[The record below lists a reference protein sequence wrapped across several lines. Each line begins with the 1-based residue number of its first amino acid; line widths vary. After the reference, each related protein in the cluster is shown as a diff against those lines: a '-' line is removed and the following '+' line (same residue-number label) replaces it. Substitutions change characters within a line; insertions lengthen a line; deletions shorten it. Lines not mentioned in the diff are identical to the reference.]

1 MAMKSTIIKHPLLE
15 ENLIKKAIENHDLI
29 VFPTE
34 TVYGLG
40 ASIYDEIAVK
50 KIFTTKGRPQDNPLI
65 IHIADLSQLDLL
77 VTEVNAYAKKLINAF
92 WPGPLTL
99 VLPKSKAVPNLIT
112 ANLLTVAV
120 RMPKDSLAREV
131 IKAAGVPLCAPSAN
145 LSGKPSGTTFE
156 AVYRDFFG
164 KVAVFVDGGIPEY
177 GIEST
182 VIDLTAK
189 IPTIL
194 RPGAVSVEAI
204 ENILG
209 MVVIS
214 SSKVDKAPKSPGMKY
229 QHYKPFG
236 DVVILDGSAEEI
248 FKLLKKTH
256 DPEAVF
262 MGSNEVCGQLQSLTM
277 NTFALGP
284 QSTLETI
291 ARALYRTLRTLDD
304 LKVKTIYTHTFST
317 KGIGSALMNR
327 LEKASSKTIKL

>member
-1 MAMKSTIIKHPLLE
+1 MKSTIIKHPLLE
-15 ENLIKKAIENHDLI
+15 ENIIKKAIENHELI

-40 ASIYDEIAVK
+40 ASIYDSVAVQ

-65 IHIADLSQLDLL
+65 IHIAELNQLDSL
-77 VTEVNAYAKKLINAF
+77 VTDVNANAKKLMSAF

-99 VLPKSKAVPNLIT
+99 VLPKSASVPALIT
-112 ANLLTVAV
+112 AQLPTVAI
-120 RMPKDSLAREV
+120 RMPKDALAREV

-156 AVYRDFFG
+156 AVYRDFYG
-164 KVAVFVDGGIPEY
+164 KVGIFVDGGIPEY

-182 VIDLTAK
+182 VIDMTTK

-204 ENILG
+204 EIVLG
-209 MVVIS
+209 MVVVS

-236 DVVILDGSAEEI
+236 DVIILDGDAEAI
-248 FKLLKKTH
+248 MKYLKKRN
-256 DPEAVF
+256 DPDAVF
-262 MGSNEVCGQLQSLTM
+262 MGSNEVCGHLQALSI
-277 NTFALGP
+277 NTFSLGP
-284 QSTLETI
+284 QLTLEII
-291 ARALYRTLRTLDD
+291 ARSLYRTLRTLDD
-304 LKVKTIYTHTFST
+304 LKVKTIYTHTFSSR
-317 KGIGSALMNR
+317 GIGAALMNR
-327 LEKASSKTIKL
+327 LEKASSQTIKL

>member
-1 MAMKSTIIKHPLLE
+1 MKSIIIKQPLLE
-15 ENLIKKAIENHDLI
+15 ENTIKKAIENHDLI

-40 ASIYDEIAVK
+40 ASIYDDIAIQ

-65 IHIADLSQLDLL
+65 VHIAEIQQLDDL
-77 VTEVNAYAKKLINAF
+77 VTAVNADAKKLMAAF

-99 VLPKSKAVPNLIT
+99 VLPKAPSVTNRIT
-112 ANLLTVAV
+112 ANLQTVAV
-120 RMPKDSLAREV
+120 RMPKDVLAREV

-156 AVYRDFFG
+156 AVYRDFYN

-182 VIDLTAK
+182 VIDLTTK

-194 RPGAVSVEAI
+194 RPGAVSAEAI
-204 ENILG
+204 EKVLG
-209 MVVIS
+209 MVIVS
-214 SSKVDKAPKSPGMKY
+214 STKAEHSPKSPGMKY

-236 DVVILDGSAEEI
+236 DVIILDGTSEKI
-248 FKLLKKTH
+248 FKFLKKLS
-256 DPEAVF
+256 DGDVVF
-262 MGSNEVCGQLQSLTM
+262 MGSNEVCGALQTLSI

-284 QSTLETI
+284 QHAPEII

-304 LKVKTIYTHTFST
+304 LKIKTIYTHTFSA
-317 KGIGSALMNR
+317 KGIGVALMNR
-327 LEKASSKTIKL
+327 LEKASSKTIVL

>member
-1 MAMKSTIIKHPLLE
+1 MKSIIIKNPLLE
-15 ENLIKKAIENHDLI
+15 ENLIKKALENHELI

-40 ASIYDEIAVK
+40 SSIYDEIAVQ

-65 IHIADLSQLDLL
+65 IHIAEIHQLDEL
-77 VTEVNAYAKKLINAF
+77 VTEVNSYAKKLIGAF

-99 VLPKSKAVPNLIT
+99 VLPKSSKVPNIIT
-112 ANLLTVAV
+112 ANLPTVAI
-120 RMPKDSLAREV
+120 RMPKDALAREV

-156 AVYRDFFG
+156 AVYRDFFS
-164 KVAVFVDGGIPEY
+164 KAAIFVDGGIPEY

-182 VIDLTAK
+182 VIDVTTK

-204 ENILG
+204 ENVLG

-214 SSKVDKAPKSPGMKY
+214 SNKVEKAPKSPGMKY

-236 DVVILDGSAEEI
+236 DVIILDGTTDEI
-248 FKLLKKTH
+248 VKFLKKLK

-262 MGSNEVCGQLQSLTM
+262 MGSNEVCGQLQSLSM

-304 LKVKTIYTHTFST
+304 LKIKTIYTHTFSS
-317 KGIGSALMNR
+317 KGIGAALMNR

>member
-1 MAMKSTIIKHPLLE
+1 MKSTIIKHPLLE
-15 ENLIKKAIENHDLI
+15 ENIIKKAIENHELI

-40 ASIYDEIAVK
+40 ASIYDSVAVQ

-65 IHIADLSQLDLL
+65 IHIAELNQLDSL
-77 VTEVNAYAKKLINAF
+77 VTDVNANAKKLMSAF

-99 VLPKSKAVPNLIT
+99 VLPKSASVPALIT
-112 ANLLTVAV
+112 AQLPTVAI
-120 RMPKDSLAREV
+120 RMPKDALAREV

-156 AVYRDFFG
+156 AVYRDFYG
-164 KVAVFVDGGIPEY
+164 KVGIFVDGGIPEY

-182 VIDLTAK
+182 VIDMTTK

-204 ENILG
+204 ENVLG
-209 MVVIS
+209 MVVVS

-236 DVVILDGSAEEI
+236 DVIILDGDAEAI
-248 FKLLKKTH
+248 MKYLKKRN
-256 DPEAVF
+256 DPDAVF
-262 MGSNEVCGQLQSLTM
+262 MGSNEVCGHLQALSI
-277 NTFALGP
+277 NTFSLGP
-284 QSTLETI
+284 QLTLEII
-291 ARALYRTLRTLDD
+291 ARSLYRTLRTLDD
-304 LKVKTIYTHTFST
+304 LKVKTIYTHTFSSR
-317 KGIGSALMNR
+317 GIGAALMNR
-327 LEKASSKTIKL
+327 LEKASSQTIKL

>member
-1 MAMKSTIIKHPLLE
+1 MKSTIIKHPLLE
-15 ENLIKKAIENHDLI
+15 ENIIKKAIENHELI

-40 ASIYDEIAVK
+40 ASIYDSVAVQ

-65 IHIADLSQLDLL
+65 IHIADLTQLESL
-77 VTEVNAYAKKLINAF
+77 VTEVNENAKKLMSAF

-99 VLPKSKAVPNLIT
+99 VLPKSASVPALIT
-112 ANLLTVAV
+112 AQLPTVAI
-120 RMPKDSLAREV
+120 RMPKDALAREV

-156 AVYRDFFG
+156 AVYRDFYG
-164 KVAVFVDGGIPEY
+164 KVGIFVDGGIPEY

-182 VIDLTAK
+182 VIDMTTK

-204 ENILG
+204 EIVLG
-209 MVVIS
+209 MVVVS

-236 DVVILDGSAEEI
+236 DVIILDGDAEAI
-248 FKLLKKTH
+248 MKYLKKRN
-256 DPEAVF
+256 DPDAVF
-262 MGSNEVCGQLQSLTM
+262 MGSNEVCGHLQALSI
-277 NTFALGP
+277 NTFSLGP
-284 QSTLETI
+284 QLTLEII
-291 ARALYRTLRTLDD
+291 ARSLYRTLRTLDD
-304 LKVKTIYTHTFST
+304 LKVKTIYTHTFSSR
-317 KGIGSALMNR
+317 GIGAALMNR
-327 LEKASSKTIKL
+327 LEKASSQTIKL

>member
-1 MAMKSTIIKHPLLE
+1 MKSTIIKHPLLE
-15 ENLIKKAIENHDLI
+15 ENIIKKAIENHELI

-40 ASIYDEIAVK
+40 ASIYDSVAVQ

-65 IHIADLSQLDLL
+65 IHIAELSQLDSL
-77 VTEVNAYAKKLINAF
+77 VTDVNANAKKLMSAF

-99 VLPKSKAVPNLIT
+99 VLPKSASVPALIT
-112 ANLLTVAV
+112 AQLPTVAI
-120 RMPKDSLAREV
+120 RMPKDALAREV

-156 AVYRDFFG
+156 AVYRDFYG
-164 KVAVFVDGGIPEY
+164 KVGIFVDGGIPEY

-182 VIDLTAK
+182 VIDMTTK

-204 ENILG
+204 ENVLG
-209 MVVIS
+209 MVVVS

-236 DVVILDGSAEEI
+236 DVIILDGDAEAI
-248 FKLLKKTH
+248 MKYLKKRN
-256 DPEAVF
+256 DPDAVF
-262 MGSNEVCGQLQSLTM
+262 MGSNEICGHLQALSI
-277 NTFALGP
+277 NTFSLGP
-284 QSTLETI
+284 QFTLEII
-291 ARALYRTLRTLDD
+291 ARSLYRTLRTLDD
-304 LKVKTIYTHTFST
+304 LKVKTIYTHTFSSR
-317 KGIGSALMNR
+317 GIGAALMNR
-327 LEKASSKTIKL
+327 LEKASSQTIKL

>member
-1 MAMKSTIIKHPLLE
+1 MKSTIIKHPLLE
-15 ENLIKKAIENHDLI
+15 ENLIKKALENHELI

-40 ASIYDEIAVK
+40 SSIYDEVAVQ

-65 IHIADLSQLDLL
+65 IHIAELHQLDDL
-77 VTEVNAYAKKLINAF
+77 VTDVNAYAKKLIGAF

-99 VLPKSKAVPNLIT
+99 VLPKSSKVPNIIT
-112 ANLLTVAV
+112 ANLQTVAI
-120 RMPKDSLAREV
+120 RMPKDALAREV

-164 KVAVFVDGGIPEY
+164 KAAIFVDGGIPEY

-182 VIDLTAK
+182 VIDVTTK

-204 ENILG
+204 ENVLG

-214 SSKVDKAPKSPGMKY
+214 STKVDKAPKSPGMKY

-236 DVVILDGSAEEI
+236 DVMILDGDADQI
-248 FKLLKKTH
+248 VKFLKKLK

-262 MGSNEVCGQLQSLTM
+262 MGSNEVCGQLQSLSM

-304 LKVKTIYTHTFST
+304 LKIKTIYTHTFSS
-317 KGIGSALMNR
+317 KGIGAALMNR
-327 LEKASSKTIKL
+327 LEKASSKIIKL

>member
-1 MAMKSTIIKHPLLE
+1 MKSTIIKHPLLE
-15 ENLIKKAIENHDLI
+15 ENFIKKAIENHELI

-40 ASIYDEIAVK
+40 ASIYDPIAVQ

-65 IHIADLSQLDLL
+65 IHIADLNQLDSL
-77 VTEVNAYAKKLINAF
+77 VTDVNEHAKKLMGAF

-99 VLPKSKAVPNLIT
+99 VLPKSASVPAMIT
-112 ANLLTVAV
+112 AQLPTVAI
-120 RMPKDSLAREV
+120 RMPKDALAREV

-156 AVYRDFFG
+156 AVYRDFYG
-164 KVAVFVDGGIPEY
+164 KVGIFVDGGIPEY

-182 VIDLTAK
+182 VIDMTTK

-209 MVVIS
+209 MVVVS

-236 DVVILDGSAEEI
+236 DVIILDGDAEAI
-248 FKLLKKTH
+248 MKYLKKMNDH
-256 DPEAVF
+256 DAVF
-262 MGSNEVCGQLQSLTM
+262 MGSNEVCGHLQALSI
-277 NTFALGP
+277 NTFSLGP
-284 QSTLETI
+284 QLTLEII
-291 ARALYRTLRTLDD
+291 ARSLYRTLRTLDD
-304 LKVKTIYTHTFST
+304 LKVKTIYTHTFSNR
-317 KGIGSALMNR
+317 GIGAALMNR
-327 LEKASSKTIKL
+327 LEKASSQTIKL

>member
-1 MAMKSTIIKHPLLE
+1 MKSTIIKQPLLE
-15 ENLIKKAIENHDLI
+15 ENFIKKAIENHELI

-40 ASIYDEIAVK
+40 ASIDDPIAIQ

-65 IHIADLSQLDLL
+65 VHIADLSQLDAL
-77 VTEVNAYAKKLINAF
+77 VTDVNANAKKLIGAF

-99 VLPKSKAVPNLIT
+99 VLPKSPSVSNIIT
-112 ANLLTVAV
+112 ANLATVAI
-120 RMPKDSLAREV
+120 RMPKDALARDV
-131 IKAAGVPLCAPSAN
+131 IKAAGIPLCAPSAN

-164 KVAVFVDGGIPEY
+164 KVGIFVDGGIPEY

-182 VIDLTAK
+182 VIDMTAK

-204 ENILG
+204 ENVLG
-209 MVVIS
+209 MVVVS
-214 SSKVDKAPKSPGMKY
+214 TSKVDKAPKSPGMKY

-236 DVVILDGSAEEI
+236 DVIILDGDADAI
-248 FKLLKKTH
+248 MKYLKKLH

-262 MGSNEVCGQLQSLTM
+262 MGSNEICGHLQALSM
-277 NTFALGP
+277 NTFSLGP
-284 QSTLETI
+284 QLTLEII
-291 ARALYRTLRTLDD
+291 ARSLYRTLRTLDD
-304 LKVKTIYTHTFST
+304 LKIKTIYTHTFSSR
-317 KGIGSALMNR
+317 GIGAALMNR
-327 LEKASSKTIKL
+327 LEKASSQTIKL

>member
-1 MAMKSTIIKHPLLE
+1 MPMKSTIIKNPLLE
-15 ENLIKKAIENHDLI
+15 ENYIKKAIENHELI

-65 IHIADLSQLDLL
+65 IHIADLNQLDSLT
-77 VTEVNAYAKKLINAF
+77 TEVNANAKKLITAF

-99 VLPKSKAVPNLIT
+99 VLPKAKTVPDLIT
-112 ANLLTVAV
+112 ANLKTVAI
-120 RMPKDSLAREV
+120 RMPKEALAREV

-164 KVAVFVDGGIPEY
+164 KVAIFVDGGIPEY

-182 VIDLTAK
+182 VIDMTAK

-204 ENILG
+204 ENVLG
-209 MVVIS
+209 MVVVS
-214 SSKVDKAPKSPGMKY
+214 SSKVDNAPKSPGMKY

-236 DVVILDGSAEEI
+236 DVIILDGNAEAIE
-248 FKLLKKTH
+248 KYLKKLT
-256 DPEAVF
+256 DSDAVF
-262 MGSNEVCGQLQSLTM
+262 MGSNEVCGQLQSLSM

-284 QSTLETI
+284 QATLEVI

-304 LKVKTIYTHTFST
+304 LKVRTIYTHPFST

>member
-1 MAMKSTIIKHPLLE
+1 MKSTIIKHPLVE
-15 ENLIKKAIENHDLI
+15 ENFIKKAIENHELI

-40 ASIYDEIAVK
+40 ASIDDPIAIQ

-65 IHIADLSQLDLL
+65 IHIADLSQLDPL
-77 VTEVNAYAKKLINAF
+77 VSELNANAKKLISAF

-99 VLPKSKAVPNLIT
+99 VLPKSPSVSDVIT
-112 ANLLTVAV
+112 AKLPTVAV
-120 RMPKDSLAREV
+120 RMPKDTLAREL

-156 AVYRDFFG
+156 TVYRDFYG
-164 KVAVFVDGGIPEY
+164 KVGIFIDGGIPEF

-182 VIDLTAK
+182 VIDMTTK

-209 MVVIS
+209 MVVVS
-214 SSKVDKAPKSPGMKY
+214 TSKVDKAPKSPGMKY

-236 DVVILDGSAEEI
+236 DVIILDGDAEAI
-248 FKLLKKTH
+248 MKYLKKVQ
-256 DPEAVF
+256 DSDAVF
-262 MGSNEVCGQLQSLTM
+262 MGSNEVCGHLQSLSM
-277 NTFALGP
+277 NTFSLGP
-284 QSTLETI
+284 QSTLEII
-291 ARALYRTLRTLDD
+291 ARSLYRTLRTLDD
-304 LKVKTIYTHTFST
+304 LKIKTIYTHPFSNR
-317 KGIGSALMNR
+317 GIGAALMNR
-327 LEKASSKTIKL
+327 LEKASSQTIKL

>member
-1 MAMKSTIIKHPLLE
+1 MKSIIIKHPLLE
-15 ENLIKKAIENHDLI
+15 ANLIKKAIENHELI

-40 ASIYDEIAVK
+40 ASIYDEIAVQ

-65 IHIADLSQLDLL
+65 IHIAEISQLDSL
-77 VTEVNAYAKKLINAF
+77 VTSVNAYAKILMSAF

-99 VLPKSKAVPNLIT
+99 VLPKASSVPNLVT
-112 ANLLTVAV
+112 AKLSSVAI
-120 RMPKDSLAREV
+120 RMPKDELAREV

-156 AVYRDFFG
+156 AVYRDFFN
-164 KVAVFVDGGIPEY
+164 KVAIFVDGGIPEY

-182 VIDLTAK
+182 VIDLTTK

-194 RPGAVSVEAI
+194 RPGAVSAEEI
-204 ENILG
+204 EKVLG
-209 MVVIS
+209 MVILS
-214 SSKVDKAPKSPGMKY
+214 SNKADQTPKSPGMKY

-236 DVVILDGSAEEI
+236 DVIILDGTPEKI
-248 FKLLKKTH
+248 LKFLKKTT
-256 DPEAVF
+256 DSDAVF
-262 MGSNEVCGQLQSLTM
+262 MGSNEVCGALQTLPI

-284 QSTLETI
+284 QNSPEII

-304 LKVKTIYTHTFST
+304 LKIKTIYTHTFHA
-317 KGIGSALMNR
+317 KGIGVALMNR
-327 LEKASSKTIKL
+327 LEKASSKTMVL

>member
-1 MAMKSTIIKHPLLE
+1 MKSTIIKHPLLE
-15 ENLIKKAIENHDLI
+15 ENIIKKAIENHELI

-40 ASIYDEIAVK
+40 ASIYDSVAVQ

-65 IHIADLSQLDLL
+65 IHIAELSQLDSL
-77 VTEVNAYAKKLINAF
+77 VTDVNANAKKLMSAF

-99 VLPKSKAVPNLIT
+99 VLPKSASVPALIT
-112 ANLLTVAV
+112 AQLPTVAI
-120 RMPKDSLAREV
+120 RMPKDALAREV

-156 AVYRDFFG
+156 AVYRDFYG
-164 KVAVFVDGGIPEY
+164 KVGIFVDGGIPEY

-182 VIDLTAK
+182 VIDMTTK

-204 ENILG
+204 ENVLG
-209 MVVIS
+209 MVVVS

-236 DVVILDGSAEEI
+236 DVIILDGDAEAI
-248 FKLLKKTH
+248 MKYLKKRN
-256 DPEAVF
+256 DPDAVF
-262 MGSNEVCGQLQSLTM
+262 MGSNEVCGHLQALSI
-277 NTFALGP
+277 NTFSLGP
-284 QSTLETI
+284 QLTLEII
-291 ARALYRTLRTLDD
+291 ARSLYRTLRTLDD
-304 LKVKTIYTHTFST
+304 LKVKTIYTHTFSNR
-317 KGIGSALMNR
+317 GIGAALMNR
-327 LEKASSKTIKL
+327 LEKASSQTIKL